1 MAHDAAL
8 GISHK
13 TWVRIDALAATGLAL
28 SLTRELMEKRGK
40 RVDFGLSRKTWGRLE
55 YGSLVFA
62 LLFAFR
68 NIYEAVDEYEGTYGV
83 GSFFNPNPVAVSGPK
98 RFNEF

>member
-8 GISHK
+8 GLSHK

-40 RVDFGLSRKTWGRLE
+40 KVDFGISRKTWGRLE

-83 GSFFNPNPVAVSGPK
+83 GSFLNPNAVVATGP
-98 RFNEF
+98 RRYNEF

>member
-1 MAHDAAL
+1 MAHEAAL
-8 GISHK
+8 GIPHS
-13 TWVRIDALAATGLAL
+13 TWVRIDALAATGLAM

-40 RVDFGLSRKTWGRLE
+40 NVDFGFSRKTWGRFE
-55 YGSLVFA
+55 MASLTFA

-68 NIYEAVDEYEGTYGV
+68 NIFEAVDEYEGSYGV
-83 GSFFNPNPVAVSGPK
+83 GSFLNPNAVVANSPK